1 MNRRI
6 GRYSYS
12 KYCRNCNKWIN
23 KRLNICPYCGSVS
36 LKTRPKNQRCKN
48 KYINTKHWKYD
59 DAEKM
64 FQKFIEKDY
73 SVDEAVEFVE
83 AITGIRINFPINV
96 LVKES

>member
-1 MNRRI
+1 
-6 GRYSYS
+6 
-12 KYCRNCNKWIN
+12 
-23 KRLNICPYCGSVS
+23 
-36 LKTRPKNQRCKN
+36 
-48 KYINTKHWKYD
+48 
-59 DAEKM
+59 M

>member
-1 MNRRI
+1 M
-6 GRYSYS
+6 
-12 KYCRNCNKWIN
+12 
-23 KRLNICPYCGSVS
+23 S

-48 KYINTKHWKYD
+48 KYINSKSYNRD

-64 FQKFIEKDY
+64 FQKFIEKGY